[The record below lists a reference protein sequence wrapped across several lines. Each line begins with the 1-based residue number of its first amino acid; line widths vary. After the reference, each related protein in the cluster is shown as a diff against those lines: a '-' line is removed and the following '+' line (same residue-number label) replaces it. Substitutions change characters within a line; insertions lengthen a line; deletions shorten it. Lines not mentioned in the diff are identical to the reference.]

1 MSISAETFPY
11 FLFAAAFMFCLSWIS
26 SRQSGTV
33 NIEYDI
39 VSKDEDK
46 DLYEFGQWWKLI
58 MAAILVAIG
67 IWSGLD

>member
-1 MSISAETFPY
+1 
-11 FLFAAAFMFCLSWIS
+11 MFCLSWIS

>member
-1 MSISAETFPY
+1 MNISAETFPY
-11 FLFAAAFMFCLSWIS
+11 FLFAAAFMLCLSWIS
-26 SRQSGTV
+26 GRQSDTV
-33 NIEYDI
+33 NIEYEI